1 MSHKTKVLVNFIQD
15 RSGSMTPVWEET
27 LNGFKCFLNDLRE
40 KGAAD
45 GIDYLFSLTTF
56 DALIDTIH
64 DYWGQQIHAGAT
76 TFWEMFHP
84 GEARLTRSHCHGWSA
99 AAARVFGFAPPYRLS
114 RQPSIGGS
122 CPGFI
127 ADDLLRRPRRF
138 SVTGRTRDGE

>member
-56 DALIDTIH
+56 DALIDTPCI
-64 DYWGQQIHAGAT
+64 
-76 TFWEMFHP
+76 
-84 GEARLTRSHCHGWSA
+84 GESIDKVDENLLAKFGLAHTRHCLTLWVRQSKTQTRIGMVP
-99 AAARVFGFAPPYRLS
+99 RKLFA
-114 RQPSIGGS
+114 
-122 CPGFI
+122 
-127 ADDLLRRPRRF
+127 
-138 SVTGRTRDGE
+138 